1 MSAQSKKQFRFIQ
14 AMRAKYN
21 SKDKAPEKMKW
32 VFDSEWTDVN
42 YDKLP
47 ERKIYKS
54 IFKEENSLSELNDIS
69 LIDKILEFF
78 MKNSYPSDS
87 QIHSFAESINVDKH
101 IVEQYIYA
109 ILSCFIIGGNFNK
122 SGKSEK
128 DFFEEEKNM
137 GLKVEYEHIDMKTNN
152 EVVKHIANYF
162 SKRISY
168 DHLTDNEK
176 YYSQAKDGNLQIEEL
191 L

>member
-1 MSAQSKKQFRFIQ
+1 MPTQSKKQFRFIQ

-69 LIDKILEFF
+69 LVDKIIDFF
-78 MKNSYPSDS
+78 MKNPYPKDHS
-87 QIHSFAESINVDKH
+87 QLHAFAKSINVEAD
-101 IVEQYIYA
+101 IIEQYVYA

-128 DFFEEEKNM
+128 DFSEEEKNM
-137 GLKVEYEHIDMKTNN
+137 GLKVEYEHVDMKTNN
-152 EVVKHIANYF
+152 EVVKYISNYF

-168 DHLTDNEK
+168 DHLTELSNYYTLLNEMESSNEK
-176 YYSQAKDGNLQIEEL
+176 L
-191 L
+191 